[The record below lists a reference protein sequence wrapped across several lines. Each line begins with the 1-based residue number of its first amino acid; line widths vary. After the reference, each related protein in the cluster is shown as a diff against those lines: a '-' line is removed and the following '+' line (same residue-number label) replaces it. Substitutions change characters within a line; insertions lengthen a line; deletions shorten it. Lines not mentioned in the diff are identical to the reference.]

1 MSKLLIVESPGK
13 INKIKEYLGNDYIVM
28 ASIGHI
34 MDLDPNNISINLEN
48 FEPQYSTY
56 NDKKDQIKKLKN
68 ATNQVGKENVLLAAD
83 EDREGEMI
91 AWSLAK
97 ELKLNNPKRIVFNS
111 ITKKE
116 LTNAINNPKT
126 IDYNMVYA
134 QQARRILDR
143 FGGYLVSPILN
154 KNGFKGNQSAGRV
167 QSVVVKIIVD
177 KEKEIEEF
185 YKQDKSTYFYI
196 NCNMNIG
203 EYQVLTKLALKKTKI
218 ETSFEDNNDDNL
230 SENENSDTKKNKS
243 KKNKVNTDNFST
255 NKSYLTFPK
264 SDEDKVLKI
273 IKKMTK
279 CNFDIFNMTEKVR
292 KSNPSPPFTTSTLQQ
307 YASQRLNMDSKR
319 TMSVAQKLY
328 EGGHI
333 TYMRTDSTSISEEA
347 ITLIKDAIKNKAGIN
362 YFEKRSY
369 VNKKANTQEA
379 HECIRPTK
387 PLKFDIE
394 GSTDEKR
401 LYNVIWK
408 RTLQSQMKSAE
419 YQNILIE
426 ICMEDNKDYLKNYKL
441 IGTLDNLIY
450 EGYLILDNKKG
461 NSKLDSKKL
470 DKLDW
475 ININGIED
483 TQKPPTRYNEASL
496 INKMDPKNLNIGRPS
511 TYSSFIDKIT
521 KRNYVEIK
529 DLEGNKLS
537 VKKFSVIKDNKSE
550 IKIENKDLVLGNE
563 KKKLVPTNLGIN
575 ITKFL
580 EDNFSK
586 LMDYKF
592 TANMEKELD
601 DVAEG
606 SIHKNK
612 IIEKFYEYLNDS
624 IENIK
629 PSNYSNEIIIG
640 KYNDNDIILKNG
652 PYGKYFTF
660 NKTNIGLKQILNNN
674 NTTEDNIINN
684 HELLIKYIIQE
695 ITNPPKK
702 IENISLK
709 EWENG
714 KTKYIMREGKFGHY
728 IEELKNNS
736 KKNYTM
742 KFLVNKKANEN
753 NINLESIN
761 EILDLITIDEIKD
774 SISVLKE
781 MKKFKKK

>member
-1 MSKLLIVESPGK
+1 
-13 INKIKEYLGNDYIVM
+13 
-28 ASIGHI
+28 
-34 MDLDPNNISINLEN
+34 MD
-48 FEPQYSTY
+48 Q
-56 NDKKDQIKKLKN
+56 
-68 ATNQVGKENVLLAAD
+68 
-83 EDREGEMI
+83 
-91 AWSLAK
+91 
-97 ELKLNNPKRIVFNS
+97 
-111 ITKKE
+111 
-116 LTNAINNPKT
+116 
-126 IDYNMVYA
+126 
-134 QQARRILDR
+134 
-143 FGGYLVSPILN
+143 
-154 KNGFKGNQSAGRV
+154 
-167 QSVVVKIIVD
+167 
-177 KEKEIEEF
+177 
-185 YKQDKSTYFYI
+185 
-196 NCNMNIG
+196 
-203 EYQVLTKLALKKTKI
+203 
-218 ETSFEDNNDDNL
+218 
-230 SENENSDTKKNKS
+230 
-243 KKNKVNTDNFST
+243 
-255 NKSYLTFPK
+255 
-264 SDEDKVLKI
+264 
-273 IKKMTK
+273 
-279 CNFDIFNMTEKVR
+279 
-292 KSNPSPPFTTSTLQQ
+292 
-307 YASQRLNMDSKR
+307 
-319 TMSVAQKLY
+319 
-328 EGGHI
+328 
-333 TYMRTDSTSISEEA
+333 
-347 ITLIKDAIKNKAGIN
+347 
-362 YFEKRSY
+362 
-369 VNKKANTQEA
+369 
-379 HECIRPTK
+379 
-387 PLKFDIE
+387 
-394 GSTDEKR
+394 
-401 LYNVIWK
+401 
-408 RTLQSQMKSAE
+408 